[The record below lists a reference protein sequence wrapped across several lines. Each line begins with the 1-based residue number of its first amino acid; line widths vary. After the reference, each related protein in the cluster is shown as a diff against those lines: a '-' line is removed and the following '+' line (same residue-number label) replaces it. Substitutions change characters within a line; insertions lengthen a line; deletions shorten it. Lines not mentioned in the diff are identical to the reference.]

1 MKKNIDEHADEKGF
15 RRIQVIETTE
25 DGFKYG
31 TFVGLVNLQGEEIV
45 PCKYHNILG
54 FYHNNPL
61 ACVKL
66 NKKWGYINDKGHEVV
81 PCQFDFAEDMFYCG
95 LATVNKEDKWGC
107 IDATGKLV
115 IPVVYDDSILFCDN
129 LAGTKRNGK
138 SGVIDIK
145 GNVVVDFLY
154 DYCSVMGQNR
164 ICVKLNGKYGLI
176 NYYGRTI
183 TPCVYDG
190 ISDIKTGNRIE
201 YQKGAEHG
209 FMDLD
214 GYTIQILPF

>member
-1 MKKNIDEHADEKGF
+1 MKKIIDEYADEKGF
-15 RRIQVIETTE
+15 RRVQIIEKSD
-25 DGFKYG
+25 DGFKHGIY
-31 TFVGLVNLQGEEIV
+31 VGLVNSLGEEV
-45 PCKYHNILG
+45 VSCKYHEIIR
-54 FYHNNPL
+54 FYYGAKL
-61 ACVKL
+61 AAVKR
-66 NKKWGYINDKGHEVV
+66 NRKWGYINEMGQEIVECEYNFV
-81 PCQFDFAEDMFYCG
+81 EDRFYCG
-95 LATVNKEDKWGC
+95 LATVSKDDKWGC
-107 IDATGKLV
+107 IDETGKLV
-115 IPVVYDDSILFCDN
+115 IPLDYDDSILFCDN

-154 DYCSVMGQNR
+154 DYCGVMGQNR
-164 ICVKLNGKYGLI
+164 ICVKLNDKYGLI
-176 NYYGRTI
+176 NYNGRTI